1 MFPLNTI
8 LAWSINIIMNKKYDN
23 NNIIIASRAYFLHL
37 FLSRQFRLKPR
48 NPSSE
53 FCHLQATL
61 TDFVTA
67 GELQPLSLP
76 LTPFPLSGAPPHV
89 LGSLKPVGKQ
99 SAKARPKVTA
109 ALSISGRASFSLLDA
124 IKLLDHAPVSAS
136 PSHAPFTP
144 L

>member
-1 MFPLNTI
+1 L
-8 LAWSINIIMNKKYDN
+8 
-23 NNIIIASRAYFLHL
+23 
-37 FLSRQFRLKPR
+37 
-48 NPSSE
+48 SE
-53 FCHLQATL
+53 FCHLQATP

-89 LGSLKPVGKQ
+89 LGSLKPAAKQ
-99 SAKARPKVTA
+99 SAEARPKVTA

-124 IKLLDHAPVSAS
+124 IELLDHAPVSAS
-136 PSHAPFTP
+136 LSHVPFTP